1 MKLAF
6 LYAGQGSQKVGMGRD
21 LYEAY
26 PAFRTVWD
34 DAAVDFDLK
43 TLCWEGPEETLSQT
57 RYTQPCMVAFAAG
70 ITAVLREEGIVP
82 SLAAGLSLGEYSA
95 LHAAGVWDAAQAVSL
110 ASFRGRAMEEAV
122 RDRSC
127 GMVAVLGLS
136 REALADICRGD
147 RQLQL
152 PRPAG
157 NRRRCRRGGG
167 GLPAGPGGRRPP
179 DSAAEG
185 QRTLSHFLDG
195 PGWRGAAGTVPG
207 GSF

>member
-136 REALADICRGD
+136 REALADICRRASSLGVAEIANYNC
-147 RQLQL
+147 
-152 PRPAG
+152 P
-157 NRRRCRRGGG
+157 GGG